1 MATAGASLWSTTAAT
16 NSAADPAVNA
26 AEGMAPSALNDSMR
40 AMMAS
45 VAKWRDDRHGITTGG
60 TATAYTVTTNSTF
73 ATTAAM
79 SGYVFT
85 IIPNATNTSATTTLA
100 VDGLTAYQLNQST
113 GVGAP
118 AGSLI
123 IGTPYQIKYVHA
135 TTEFIVFGLSTL
147 ATTDII
153 GGTSNASIA
162 TDDTLP
168 TYDLSATANRRML
181 VSDFL
186 KVVNALSA
194 DASPDRAADYVM
206 TYDASASAAK
216 KVLLQNL
223 PGRLPRGYIDGCTV
237 SNGTDATNDIDVA
250 AGVCRDSTNAVD
262 ITVAAMAGKQLDA
275 NWAPGAAAGMRNSAV
290 GIANTTYHIYAVSKA
305 DGTQD
310 IYAHTSTTVATVI
323 TALQAE
329 SGGTDYLYARRIGS
343 IVRASSA
350 ILAFTQYPGGYFVLT
365 TPAADVDST
374 NPGAS
379 AVTRTLGSLPT
390 GIVVEAEIQANL
402 SPATT
407 GTIYCHISPL
417 TAADQAPSANTA
429 PFSTFNTISSGSDIR
444 TQKLRVMTNTSAQIR
459 TRFNASG
466 ALDKLYIATLGWIDP
481 RGVDA

>member
-186 KVVNALSA
+186 KVVNALTA
-194 DASPDRAADYVM
+194 DSSPDTAADFVM
-206 TYDASASAAK
+206 SYDTSATAAK

-223 PGRLPRGYIDGCTV
+223 PGRLPRGYIDGCTLA
-237 SNGTDATNDIDVA
+237 NGTDATNDINIA
-250 AGVCRDSTNAVD
+250 AGICRNSTNAVN
-262 ITVAAMAGKQLDA
+262 ITVAALAGKQLDA
-275 NWAPGAAAGMRNSAV
+275 NWAAGAATGMRNSAA
-290 GIANTTYHIYAVSKA
+290 GIADGTYHLYAVAKA

-329 SGGTDYLYARRIGS
+329 SGGSEYLYARRIGS
-343 IVRASSA
+343 IVRASGA
-350 ILAFTQYPGGYFVLT
+350 ILAFTQYPGGVFKLI
-365 TPAADVDST
+365 TPVKDIEAAA
-374 NPGAS
+374 PGTS
-379 AVTRTLGSLPT
+379 AVTHTLSSLPA
-390 GIVVEAEIQANL
+390 GIAVEADL
-402 SPATT
+402 SAVVLPGSS
-407 GTIYCHISPL
+407 GTIYTYFSAL
-417 TAADQAPSANTA
+417 TQTDTAPSNSTA
-429 PFSTFNTISSGSDIR
+429 PLAQIITIATGADHRAVPLSIW
-444 TQKLRVMTNTSAQIR
+444 TNTSAQIR
-459 TRFNASG
+459 SRQNASG
-466 ALDKLYIATLGWIDP
+466 ASDVLRIVSNGWTDP

>member
-16 NSAADPAVNA
+16 NSTADPAVNA

-60 TATAYTVTTNSTF
+60 TTTAYTVTTNSTF

-118 AGSLI
+118 AGGLI

-162 TDDTLP
+162 LDDTLP

-186 KVVNALSA
+186 KVVNALTA
-194 DASPDRAADYVM
+194 DASPDSAADFVM
-206 TYDASASAAK
+206 SYDTSASAAK

-223 PGRLPRGYIDGCTV
+223 PGQLPRGYIDGCV
-237 SNGTDATNDIDVA
+237 ISNGTDATNDINIA

-262 ITVAAMAGKQLDA
+262 ITVAAIAGKQLDA
-275 NWAPGAAAGMRNSAV
+275 NWAAGGSAGMRNSAV
-290 GIANTTYHIYAVSKA
+290 GIANTTYHIWAVRTAASA
-305 DGTQD
+305 TAD
-310 IYAHTSTTVATVI
+310 IYAHTSTTAATVL

-329 SGGTDYLYARRIGS
+329 SGGSSYIYGRLIAS
-343 IVRASSA
+343 VVRAGST
-350 ILAFTQYPGGYFVLT
+350 ILAFTQVGDEFTWTVPVNDVVDASSGTSAHTVALT
-365 TPAADVDST
+365 V
-374 NPGAS
+374 
-379 AVTRTLGSLPT
+379 PT
-390 GIVVEAEIQANL
+390 GIAMRAHINFFADVSTGAYISALSSTDQAA
-402 SPATT
+402 STT
-407 GTIYCHISPL
+407 GVPGV
-417 TAADQAPSANTA
+417 
-429 PFSTFNTISSGSDIR
+429 SSFAG
-444 TQKLRVMTNTSAQIR
+444 TQGNGCTMSVMTDTSAQIR
-459 TRFNASG
+459 WRQNSNASF
-466 ALDKLYIATLGWIDP
+466 LLNTLGFVHP
-481 RGVDA
+481 RGRNL

>member
-16 NSAADPAVNA
+16 NSTADPAVNA

-147 ATTDII
+147 AITDII

-186 KVVNALSA
+186 KVTNLLTA
-194 DASPDRAADYVM
+194 DSSPDVAADFVM
-206 TYDASASAAK
+206 TYDASAAAAK
-216 KVLLQNL
+216 KVLLSDF
-223 PGRLPRGYIDGCTV
+223 PGRLGRGDIDGCIL
-237 SNGTDATNDIDVA
+237 SNTAGDPTNDISVS

-262 ITVAAMAGKQLDA
+262 ITVAALAGKQIDA
-275 NWAPGAAAGMRNSAV
+275 NWAAGASAGMRNSAA
-290 GIANTTYHIYAVSKA
+290 GIANTTYHIYAVRTAASA
-305 DGTQD
+305 TAD
-310 IYAHTSTTVATVI
+310 IYAHTSATVATVL

-329 SGGTDYLYARRIGS
+329 SGGSSYLYARRIGS
-343 IVRASSA
+343 IIRESAALVSFVQNGDRFERVPKLSQSSLVISTTA
-350 ILAFTQYPGGYFVLT
+350 QTATVHSPAGLIHEVILSGYVINL
-365 TPAADVDST
+365 A
-374 NPGAS
+374 N
-379 AVTRTLGSLPT
+379 
-390 GIVVEAEIQANL
+390 AEIGYIYNPALADFALSSYSGPAQWGGENDTNQAVND
-402 SPATT
+402 SI
-407 GTIYCHISPL
+407 GTI
-417 TAADQAPSANTA
+417 TV
-429 PFSTFNTISSGSDIR
+429 F
-444 TQKLRVMTNTSAQIR
+444 TNITPGVRIVA
-459 TRFNASG
+459 NASQTMN
-466 ALDKLYIATLGWIDP
+466 LWTMGWIDA
-481 RGVDA
+481 RGKNA

>member
-16 NSAADPAVNA
+16 NSTADPAVNA

-60 TATAYTVTTNSTF
+60 TTTAYTVTTNSTF

-118 AGSLI
+118 AGGLI

-162 TDDTLP
+162 LDDTLP

-186 KVVNALSA
+186 KVVNALTA
-194 DASPDRAADYVM
+194 DSSPDSAADFVM
-206 TYDASASAAK
+206 SYDTSATAAK

-223 PGRLPRGYIDGCTV
+223 PGRLPRGYIDGCV
-237 SNGTDATNDIDVA
+237 ISNGTDATNDINIA

-262 ITVAAMAGKQLDA
+262 ITVAAITGKQLDA
-275 NWAPGAAAGMRNSAV
+275 NWAAGGSAGMRNSAV

-310 IYAHTSTTVATVI
+310 IYAHTSLTVATVI

-329 SGGTDYLYARRIGS
+329 SGGSAYLYARRIAS
-343 IVRASSA
+343 IVRSGST
-350 ILAFTQYPGGYFVLT
+350 ILAFTQRGDAFNLGTPIVDISNATPGTSANTGTLT
-365 TPAADVDST
+365 VPS
-374 NPGAS
+374 
-379 AVTRTLGSLPT
+379 
-390 GIVVEAEIQANL
+390 GIVVEAVMNVGGTEQ
-402 SPATT
+402 PA
-407 GTIYCHISPL
+407 GVYVSAL
-417 TAADQAPSANTA
+417 TDVDLAPSATIA
-429 PFSTFNTISSGSDIR
+429 PLGSVGSTTSGSGLATR
-444 TQKLRVMTNTSAQIR
+444 NFTGRVLVFTNTSQQIR
-459 TRFNASG
+459 YRASASAAVYG
-466 ALDKLYIATLGWIDP
+466 ATLGWNDR
-481 RGVDA
+481 RGKNE